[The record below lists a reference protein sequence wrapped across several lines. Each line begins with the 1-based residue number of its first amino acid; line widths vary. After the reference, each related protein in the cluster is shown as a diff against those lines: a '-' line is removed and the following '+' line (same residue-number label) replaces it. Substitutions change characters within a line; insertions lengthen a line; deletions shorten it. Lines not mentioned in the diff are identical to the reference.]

1 MAHKRKSCRLRQGP
15 WPSNRLKPGLIPRGY
30 AKRNNL
36 ERLEMTVNIKGS
48 ARSIPESLDSLKET
62 PLVMHRI
69 WFQLHST
76 NEWYAVMK
84 EARAVFGKN
93 WRTQSRVKR
102 KLETST
108 MWGLVNPVPV
118 WFEVPD
124 QTFATWVA
132 VKHAV
137 TTMAPPG
144 K

>member
-1 MAHKRKSCRLRQGP
+1 
-15 WPSNRLKPGLIPRGY
+15 
-30 AKRNNL
+30 
-36 ERLEMTVNIKGS
+36 MTVNIEGS
-48 ARSIPESLDSLKET
+48 ASSILESLDSLKQT

-76 NEWYAVMK
+76 KEWYAVMN
-84 EARAVFGKN
+84 EARAMFGKN

-102 KLETST
+102 RLEHNNL
-108 MWGLVNPVPV
+108 WGLNAAQTVSV

-137 TTMAPPG
+137 ISLPLPG